1 MRRHRKRKVMSEI
14 NVVPYI
20 DVMLVLLIIFMITA
34 PLIQQ
39 GVEIDLPQAN
49 ANPMS
54 QDQREPLILTV
65 SKTGEFYLNVGEN
78 IDKPVDEET
87 LVHRVAA
94 VLKYQPDTPVL
105 VRGDKDVGY
114 GRVTSALV
122 LLQTAGVEK
131 VGLMTEQPDVLTSA
145 AGSS

>member
-1 MRRHRKRKVMSEI
+1 MPRHRKRRAVAEI

-49 ANPMS
+49 ANPLPP
-54 QDQREPLILTV
+54 DQREPVVLTV
-65 SKTGEFYLNVGEN
+65 SKTGDYYLNVGEN
-78 IDKPVDEET
+78 ISKPIDEDV

-94 VLKYQPDTPVL
+94 VVKSQPETPVL
-105 VRGDKDVGY
+105 VRGDKDVNY
-114 GRVTSALV
+114 GSITDAMV

-131 VGLMTEQPDVLTSA
+131 VGLMTDQPDN
-145 AGSS
+145 

>member
-1 MRRHRKRKVMSEI
+1 MPRHRKRRAVAEI

-49 ANPMS
+49 ANALS
-54 QDQREPLILTV
+54 SDQQEPVVLTV
-65 SKTGEFYLNVGEN
+65 SKGGEYYLNVGEHVN
-78 IDKPVDEET
+78 QAISEEV

-94 VLKYQPDTPVL
+94 VLKHESETPVL
-105 VRGDKDVGY
+105 VRGDKNVSY
-114 GRVTSALV
+114 GSITHAMV

-131 VGLMTEQPDVLTSA
+131 VGLMTDQPDN
-145 AGSS
+145 